1 MLAKQIWFYIS
12 NRVDN
17 DGVLPSQDEI
27 YIAFVYH
34 FEALGWNPDIIA
46 EQVERYCD
54 CSDLTGVKIEWEG
67 EISWKPYSGSSKIE
81 IIMPTNLKQI
91 S

>member
-17 DGVLPSQDEI
+17 DGVLPSEDEI

-54 CSDLTGVKIEWEG
+54 CSDLTDVDIQWEG
-67 EISWKPYSGSSKIE
+67 KIDGISSRRTLSESEVPPK
-81 IIMPTNLKQI
+81 TA
-91 S
+91 